1 MSTDTWRTEITWLL
15 QAAMLVFVMTVVIGI
30 LNGQQIVT
38 AADRAVRL
46 AHVHSGTLGWITL
59 GVLALCLW
67 LFGAEDASPR
77 SRVVIRWLSLLA
89 VVSVPVSVL
98 AFLSGNLARAV
109 FGTPMLLATSIVRAN
124 PRRKT
129 ARPCLV

>member
-1 MSTDTWRTEITWLL
+1 
-15 QAAMLVFVMTVVIGI
+15 MLVFVLTVVIGI
-30 LNGQQIVT
+30 LNGHQIVT

-59 GVLALCLW
+59 SILVLCLW
-67 LFGAEDASPR
+67 LFGAGDARPR

-89 VVSVPVSVL
+89 VVSVPISVL
-98 AFLSGNLARAV
+98 AFLSGNLVARAV
-109 FGTPMLLATSIVRAN
+109 FGTPVLLATSIVRAN